1 MEKCIKKQSGL
12 LPHPNQNLN
21 VFRSL
26 RVAWT
31 EPNIS
36 YWGRGERRLAF
47 SLLKY
52 MVSALRLVKRFQKYQ
67 RVVANGLYIGL
78 LYLLRPFVENSYSF
92 YSWFFALIHIFI
104 ALIL

>member
-1 MEKCIKKQSGL
+1 MFIIMEKCIKKQSGS

-26 RVAWT
+26 QVAST

-36 YWGRGERRLAF
+36 YWGRERRLAF

-52 MVSALRLVKRFQKYQ
+52 MVSALRLVKRF
-67 RVVANGLYIGL
+67 
-78 LYLLRPFVENSYSF
+78 
-92 YSWFFALIHIFI
+92 
-104 ALIL
+104 